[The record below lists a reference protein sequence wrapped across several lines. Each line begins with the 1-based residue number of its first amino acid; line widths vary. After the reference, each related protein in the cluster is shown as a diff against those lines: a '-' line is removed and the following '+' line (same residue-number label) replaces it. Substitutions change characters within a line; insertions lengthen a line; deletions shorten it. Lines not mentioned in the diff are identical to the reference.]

1 MHRALDIVYEDE
13 SLAVVAKPSGMLTIP
28 DRFDASKSNLYN
40 ALATVFPRV
49 WTVHR
54 LDRETSGVIVFALNE
69 EAHRS
74 LSMQF
79 ERRSVQKSYLA
90 LVEGVPAQ
98 AEGVIEQ
105 PLGPHPGKPGQMT
118 IVRKGKYARTEYK
131 VIETFKGF
139 ALVEARILTGRMH
152 QVRVHLASIGHPLVA
167 DPLYGRR
174 EALFISDLKIK
185 DLRQRK
191 WEESSPALLQ
201 RTALHAWRLAFEHP
215 VSGQR
220 IQVEAPLPKDIK
232 AALQQLRKW
241 RSP

>member
-1 MHRALDIVYEDE
+1 MLNIVYQDE
-13 SLAVVAKPSGMLTIP
+13 ALAVVAKPAGMLTIP
-28 DRFDASKSNLYN
+28 DRFDASKPNLHD
-40 ALATVFPRV
+40 ALAAIFPRV

-54 LDRETSGVIVFALNE
+54 LDRETSGVVVFALSE
-69 EAHRS
+69 DAHRS
-74 LSMQF
+74 LSIQF

-98 AEGVIEQ
+98 TEGVIEQ

-118 IVRKGKYARTEYK
+118 ILRKGKYARTEYK
-131 VIETFKGF
+131 VIEAFKGF
-139 ALVEARILTGRMH
+139 ALVEALILTGRMH

-167 DPLYGRR
+167 DSLYGRR

-185 DLRQRK
+185 DLRQSK
-191 WEESSPALLQ
+191 WEDSSSALLQ

-215 VSGQR
+215 VSGQAV
-220 IQVEAPLPKDIK
+220 QVEAPVPKDIK

-241 RSP
+241 RSCY